1 MTVVSGCMARR
12 QDRHAA
18 HGDAGRWADRRRS
31 GSYRVGNRGAHVRG
45 HASRLSMGADR
56 QVPDRGALTVSVRRP
71 CLEPGCCSYVV
82 GAQGRSNRK
91 TWRCDAHQK
100 LRRAAENKA
109 RHRRPDQA
117 IRNEPAYRAMPK
129 PYGKRCAIALPN
141 VCLGSATTW
150 DPIIP
155 LSRGGNSFH
164 DESAARVSAMQRSQG
179 IERRIR
185 AEKLTNLAL
194 SKPPSP
200 RGFCL

>member
-109 RHRRPDQA
+109 RIADQIRQSVTSRPTERCRNHTGSDVPLRYRTCVLDRRRHGTPSS
-117 IRNEPAYRAMPK
+117 RCRA
-129 PYGKRCAIALPN
+129 
-141 VCLGSATTW
+141 
-150 DPIIP
+150 
-155 LSRGGNSFH
+155 GGTHS
-164 DESAARVSAMQRSQG
+164 M
-179 IERRIR
+179 
-185 AEKLTNLAL
+185 TNLQPACRPCNEAKGSSAESEL
-194 SKPPSP
+194 KS
-200 RGFCL
+200 